1 MASKLKQLRTLV
13 GEGVASDQELG
24 DLLSRCG
31 NSVQAA
37 ANAFFDQSRPEPRA
51 SHVERGV
58 EGLKRGQRSGS
69 AKSAPGAKKPRK
81 VEAPST
87 ADIAR
92 PPHLSSL
99 SPFLTSP
106 PTCQFRASRDNVCGL
121 SEDLDKVFGGIK
133 TAEIHKNL
141 LERPPFFKTRDALD
155 TKA

>member
-92 PPHLSSL
+92 PPHLSSSPL
-99 SPFLTSP
+99 SSLVHLRVS
-106 PTCQFRASRDNVCGL
+106 
-121 SEDLDKVFGGIK
+121 SERLGTTYADYRRI
-133 TAEIHKNL
+133 
-141 LERPPFFKTRDALD
+141 
-155 TKA
+155 